1 MPTGNRLLKKI
12 SVEIDRSSWAGK
24 YAFPGELKTASSYP
38 DIDFAS
44 ALLWMGVAPLV
55 QTVSRWWTA
64 IRWAQMKY
72 AYAVDDISDLR
83 LHPEMRELDKH
94 QKSVLSDEWGVGV
107 ALEWLTNIFQYREI
121 CHGDAAV
128 RELRRRKL
136 LQGYP
141 TRKKIGPNKCPDFVA
156 LDAQRKL
163 HIIECKGTTQGRS
176 TITKAFKT
184 AYEQKHA
191 IRFKNDS
198 AFVSQRLSVGLAVAT
213 NRRAKDTT
221 LYVEDPDEERLPR
234 SEGSYVIIDD
244 AEPRQI
250 EEAIFT
256 SMLIEYSALAGA
268 FDVLAAASSAYEDFD
283 KGTVLAGRE
292 LPTDLIEFETGDVH
306 WVGQQFDAVSPIAL
320 NPNHRRSR
328 ITIRSAMSA
337 RLHDSLLANPVWREP
352 EHLTTR
358 MLERGLTPHKTATSD
373 ESALHCSI
381 QFGDAF
387 ISDLSITD
395 LRG

>member
-1 MPTGNRLLKKI
+1 M
-12 SVEIDRSSWAGK
+12 W
-24 YAFPGELKTASSYP
+24 
-38 DIDFAS
+38 
-44 ALLWMGVAPLV
+44 
-55 QTVSRWWTA
+55 
-64 IRWAQMKY
+64 
-72 AYAVDDISDLR
+72 
-83 LHPEMRELDKH
+83 ELDKH

-107 ALEWLTNIFQYREI
+107 ALEWLTNVFQYLEI

-136 LQGYP
+136 LKGYP
-141 TRKKIGPNKCPDFVA
+141 TRKRIGPNKCPDFVA
-156 LDAQRKL
+156 VDAQRKL
-163 HIIECKGTTQGRS
+163 HIIECKGTTKGRS
-176 TITKAFKT
+176 TIKQAFKT

-191 IRFKNDS
+191 IRFKNDN

-213 NRRAKDTT
+213 NRRAKGTT
-221 LYVEDPDEERLPR
+221 LYVEDPEERLPR
-234 SEGSYVIIDD
+234 SEGGYVISDD

-268 FDVLAAASSAYEDFD
+268 FDVLAAASSVYEDFD
-283 KGTVLAGRE
+283 IGTVLAGRE
-292 LPTDLIEFETGDVH
+292 LPTDMIKFEVGDTD
-306 WVGQQFDAVSPIAL
+306 WIGQRFEALSPVAL
-320 NPNHRRSR
+320 NPNHRRSK

-337 RLHDSLLANPVWREP
+337 RLRDSLLAHRVWREP
-352 EHLTTR
+352 EHLTTG
-358 MLERGLTPHKTATSD
+358 MLERGLTPQKKETSD